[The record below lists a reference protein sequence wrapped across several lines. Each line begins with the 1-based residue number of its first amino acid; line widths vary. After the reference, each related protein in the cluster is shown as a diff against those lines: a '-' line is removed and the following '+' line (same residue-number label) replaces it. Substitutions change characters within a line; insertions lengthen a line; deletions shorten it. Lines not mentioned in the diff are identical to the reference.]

1 MRLKLNGVMII
12 VRGTRVYLSGP
23 ITGTLDCQKKF
34 SEAEERLRKIGYK
47 VINPAKLSKSM
58 PDGTTWEEYMLV
70 SMAALSTADIICML
84 PGWERSR
91 GAVIEKESSEKALRP
106 VVYLNDENEEKIRKN

>member
-1 MRLKLNGVMII
+1 MSEI
-12 VRGTRVYLSGP
+12 RVYLSGP
-23 ITGTLDCQKKF
+23 ITGVRDYRRRF
-34 SEAEERLRKIGYK
+34 AEAEARLQKAGYR
-47 VINPAKLSKSM
+47 VINPAELSQGM
-58 PDGTTWEEYMLV
+58 PEGTTWEEYMLV